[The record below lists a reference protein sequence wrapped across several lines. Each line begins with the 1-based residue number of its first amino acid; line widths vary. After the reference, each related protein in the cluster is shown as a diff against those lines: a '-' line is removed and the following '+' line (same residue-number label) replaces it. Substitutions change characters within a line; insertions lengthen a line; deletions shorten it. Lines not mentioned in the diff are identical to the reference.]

1 MGWTTPSTLA
11 TSGVPYTYDSNL
23 VVSFPNNIK
32 APSLI
37 GNVTGNAD
45 TATMVKDYNNN
56 NANIKIGYNGAG
68 LAVSDIKYIAG
79 FTTGDSNSEARIKNI
94 SKENLKSWLNYTLG
108 DIGAAS
114 SSHNHD
120 SSYVKKSGD
129 TMSGT
134 LRVLENG
141 IGSDLNNDGVSLA
154 NNSILLCS
162 GGYEDYE
169 YFQLGGTSQRPDIFI
184 DRPGNP
190 ITLTSSLPRD
200 ENIPSEVPA
209 LSIRGNNL
217 QNGFTFY
224 IDKLIDP

>member
-1 MGWTTPSTLA
+1 
-11 TSGVPYTYDSNL
+11 
-23 VVSFPNNIK
+23 
-32 APSLI
+32 
-37 GNVTGNAD
+37 
-45 TATMVKDYNNN
+45 
-56 NANIKIGYNGAG
+56 
-68 LAVSDIKYIAG
+68 
-79 FTTGDSNSEARIKNI
+79 
-94 SKENLKSWLNYTLG
+94 
-108 DIGAAS
+108 
-114 SSHNHD
+114 
-120 SSYVKKSGD
+120 
-129 TMSGT
+129 MSGT

-190 ITLTSSLPRD
+190 ITSTSSLPRD
-200 ENIPSEVPA
+200 ENIPSEAPA

-224 IDKLIDP
+224 IDKLIDPENSLDTGMGKIWLRSLTNQAVQLKGICGPTEDEDAANKYYVDN